1 MDDDSFETADQQSEI
16 HFLAALTDELMR
28 ALGETGA
35 LTRAQLNGI
44 EEVAAKRAGTI
55 PRPW

>member
-1 MDDDSFETADQQSEI
+1 MEDDVSEAADQRSEL

-35 LTRAQLNGI
+35 LTGPN
-44 EEVAAKRAGTI
+44 
-55 PRPW
+55 

>member
-1 MDDDSFETADQQSEI
+1 MEDDVSEAADQRSEL

-44 EEVAAKRAGTI
+44 EEAAAKRAGTA